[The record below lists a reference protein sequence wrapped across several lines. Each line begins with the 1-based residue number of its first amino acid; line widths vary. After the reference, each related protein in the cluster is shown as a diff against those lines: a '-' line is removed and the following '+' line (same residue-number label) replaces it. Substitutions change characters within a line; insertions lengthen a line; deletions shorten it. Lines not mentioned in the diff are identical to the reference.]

1 MHLFAKK
8 CVFAGPNSFASSSMM
23 EVSELSEHA
32 KSVKQDQQNSC
43 RNYPAK
49 GKDKCGPMALPAAAK
64 TTLILEL
71 NPLVFVVCSLI
82 VLFYSVCYDNF
93 ACKVTKKT

>member
-8 CVFAGPNSFASSSMM
+8 SIFASPNSFASSSMM
-23 EVSELSEHA
+23 EVSAHHVREFPDITQA
-32 KSVKQDQQNSC
+32 YGTAC
-43 RNYPAK
+43 C
-49 GKDKCGPMALPAAAK
+49 GKITP
-64 TTLILEL
+64 ILEL

-82 VLFYSVCYDNF
+82 VLFYSVCYDNL

>member
-1 MHLFAKK
+1 
-8 CVFAGPNSFASSSMM
+8 M

-49 GKDKCGPMALPAAAK
+49 GKDKCGPMSLPTAAK
-64 TTLILEL
+64 ITPILEL

-82 VLFYSVCYDNF
+82 VSFYSVCYDNF

>member
-8 CVFAGPNSFASSSMM
+8 SIFAGPNSFASSSMM
-23 EVSELSEHA
+23 EVSELSEHT
-32 KSVKQDQQNSC
+32 KSVKPNQQNSC

-49 GKDKCGPMALPAAAK
+49 GKDKGGPMALPAAAK
-64 TTLILEL
+64 ITPIFEL

-82 VLFYSVCYDNF
+82 VLFL
-93 ACKVTKKT
+93 

>member
-1 MHLFAKK
+1 MK
-8 CVFAGPNSFASSSMM
+8 
-23 EVSELSEHA
+23 EVGLLSEHA
-32 KSVKQDQQNSC
+32 KSVKQNQQNSC
-43 RNYPAK
+43 RNYSAK

-64 TTLILEL
+64 ITPILEL

-82 VLFYSVCYDNF
+82 VLFYSVCYDKF